1 MTGLTVSDTISDE
14 FLGKHVADLQS
25 GVKFS
30 ANEITGTLK
39 YIEGWTEFSSLEAEN
54 TGYFLA
60 FKSTLADA
68 DKITVQ
74 LIGAKTSRGAQ
85 ELDEDGIA
93 VFHITDKLSQ
103 MVQVV
108 AYKDGMV
115 QQKLYN
121 LRGLTMQEV

>member
-1 MTGLTVSDTISDE
+1 MNDTISDA

-30 ANEITGTLK
+30 ANGISGTLK
-39 YIEGWTEFSSLEAEN
+39 YIENWTDFSSLETEN

-60 FKSTLADA
+60 FKSALANA

-74 LIGAKTSRGAQ
+74 LIGAKTTKGVQ
-85 ELDEDGIA
+85 ELDADGIA
-93 VFHITDKLSQ
+93 VFHITDPKSQ

-108 AYKDGMV
+108 AYKDGKL
-115 QQKLYN
+115 QQKLYS
-121 LRGLTMQEV
+121 LRGLTFQEA